1 MIMFPNILFIINS
14 IHLIYNTL
22 YTRYFVFLYIID
34 NPINIFQRYSA
45 NSPQADVTV
54 LKDTVE
60 KMANAYVDMST
71 KFEMMQRSMEGL
83 KGVVEA
89 LDSSSRSS
97 SSNGSGSKKNL
108 LQLDEEADEY
118 EVSGNF
124 NLKHR
129 RTNP

>member
-1 MIMFPNILFIINS
+1 MIMFPNILFIIYS

-22 YTRYFVFLYIID
+22 YTIYFVFLYIID

-60 KMANAYVDMST
+60 KMANAYGDMST

-129 RTNP
+129 RTNT

>member
-1 MIMFPNILFIINS
+1 MIMFPNMLFIIYS